1 MSYKHRGVLNSKE
14 VPAETRDAV
23 TSSALSDL
31 EVLWKKSSKTQAEVC
46 RELQVVPPW
55 RVGPAARGGQ
65 HSAGEHAVVP
75 PGGKAV

>member
-31 EVLWKKSSKTQAEVC
+31 EVLWKNHLKPKRRFA
-46 RELQVVPPW
+46 ELQVVPPW
-55 RVGPAARGGQ
+55 RVGAAARGGR